1 MGVPY
6 KSYADTLINHRAIA
20 AKIPY
25 TDKNKQLTS
34 YTNNVT
40 MNNGWCYEIPLWDGM
55 SVGYVHSL
63 KFTTSE
69 RVDKEFID
77 RYGVEPT
84 KGVEFRTGR
93 YEKAW

>member
-6 KSYADTLINHRAIA
+6 KSYADTLINHRCVA

-40 MNNGWCYEIPLWDGM
+40 MNNGWCYEIPFGMDCQWDM
-55 SVGYVHSL
+55 YIV
-63 KFTTSE
+63 
-69 RVDKEFID
+69 
-77 RYGVEPT
+77 
-84 KGVEFRTGR
+84 
-93 YEKAW
+93 